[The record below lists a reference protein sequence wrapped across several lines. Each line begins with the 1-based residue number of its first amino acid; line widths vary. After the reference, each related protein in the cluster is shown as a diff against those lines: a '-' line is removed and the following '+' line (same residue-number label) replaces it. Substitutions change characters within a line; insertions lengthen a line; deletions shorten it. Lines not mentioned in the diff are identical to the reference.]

1 MNKAICGSKESA
13 APHDELETW
22 KETVLL
28 PTLARYSPND
38 IYNGDETALFYKS
51 LPHRTYCFD
60 SDKPAGSAKRKDR
73 LTLLI
78 ITNMDGSDHRKLSVI
93 GKSKTP
99 RCLQKKYKM
108 QVKDMSVDWY
118 ASKNAWMTGE
128 IHHQIMTKL
137 NNEMRLSNRHILYV
151 CDNASSHQVREY
163 SHIKFLMLP
172 PNATSI
178 MQPLD
183 QGIIL
188 SAKRR
193 YKKKLAE
200 RYLACVEN
208 NKDANS
214 LLKGLD
220 IVQATNM
227 IAASWRETSSTI
239 IQNCFRKAG
248 FKHHAVDPAP
258 ETEDPL
264 PAPAPDVWNRVQRW
278 LGDVQFDEF
287 AANEPEAGTAQPMS
301 DQDIVNIVLTEND
314 AQEESDDESEEE
326 IPSASAIKT
335 SVEFLAMIDQQKAFL
350 KRNEMPTEIVEQL
363 EAQVVAMH
371 FSLCSKQKQ
380 MQDYFQS
387 SPRAPTPSKEP
398 RARTPAKEARA
409 RTPAKEA
416 RAPTPIKDVS
426 FKTVADVTKDVS
438 LVDSLDMDDMELES
452 IDTTIASVATSALM
466 KETPTRFSTPKRS
479 RPHAS
484 ETPPSTSMTTASQ
497 PPPKKLK
504 LGLSRPVPKTFKLHH
519 VVDKVMNMS
528 SGSSSVCTSFDSD
541 TESLSSHE

>member
-22 KETVLL
+22 KETVLV

-60 SDKPAGSAKRKDR
+60 GDKPAGSAKRKDR

-172 PNATSI
+172 PNANSI

-214 LLKGLD
+214 LLKALD

-248 FKHHAVDPAP
+248 FKHHAVDPAS
-258 ETEDPL
+258 EIQEDPL

-287 AANEPEAGTAQPMS
+287 AASEPEAGTAQPMS

-314 AQEESDDESEEE
+314 VQDESDDETEEK

-350 KRNEMPTEIVEQL
+350 KRNELPTEIVEQL
-363 EAQVVAMH
+363 EAQVVAMQV
-371 FSLCSKQKQ
+371 SLCSKQKQ

-398 RARTPAKEARA
+398 RARTPTKEAR
-409 RTPAKEA
+409 T
-416 RAPTPIKDVS
+416 PTPIKDVS

-452 IDTTIASVATSALM
+452 IDTTIASVAASALM
-466 KETPTRFSTPKRS
+466 KETPTRFSTPKRP
-479 RPHAS
+479 RPLGS
-484 ETPPSTSMTTASQ
+484 EPRPSTSMGTGSQ

-528 SGSSSVCTSFDSD
+528 SGSSSVCTSSDSD
-541 TESLSSHE
+541 AESLSSQE

>member
-38 IYNGDETALFYKS
+38 IYNGDETALFFKS

-99 RCLQKKYKM
+99 CCLQKKYKM

-214 LLKGLD
+214 LLKALD

-363 EAQVVAMH
+363 EAQVVAMQ

-398 RARTPAKEARA
+398 RA

-484 ETPPSTSMTTASQ
+484 ETQPSTSMTTASQ

-541 TESLSSHE
+541 TESLSSQE